1 MYRLGFQTGVIIM
14 GETSTARLIIV
25 ALLLSTAVM
34 SVISVLFV
42 NMSGYSIE
50 TIYAVSFVIM
60 QVAFFC
66 VIGYMIIRMKEWLE
80 GYLKA
85 IDNCMGELDSI
96 KDGIKSIRENIEMMD
111 EKTDNIESVVC
122 GKIS

>member
-1 MYRLGFQTGVIIM
+1 M

-25 ALLLSTAVM
+25 ALLLSTAIM

-42 NMSGYSIE
+42 NISGYSIE

-80 GYLKA
+80 GYLEA
-85 IDNCMGELDSI
+85 INKCMEELGPI
-96 KDGIKSIRENIEMMD
+96 KDGIESIRENIEMMN
-111 EKTDNIESVVC
+111 EKTDNIENVVC